1 MAAPRTDRIALAA
14 ALAAIVLTAGCGGG
28 DDGDGDGRPQA
39 KPQPQPA
46 PGLAQRQPAAPGA
59 PNVVVVMTDDQSLAS
74 FTPRYMPHT
83 FRDIVR
89 PGTRMTT
96 GLAAPPLCC
105 PARAGFLTG
114 QYPHNHG
121 VFSNNMGYLQLESP
135 EQVLP
140 VWLQRAGYVTGF
152 VGKPLN
158 GYNRL
163 GSTSAAPGF
172 DHWFANFGGRATY
185 YDYDIAE
192 DGKLRHY
199 GTETRDYLTDVLSG
213 LGLDFISEASEGRR
227 PFFLWLAQYA
237 PHRHAPPEEVAERIP
252 SCANSVPT
260 PRTEAEYQR
269 YADEP
274 LPRGPAYDEAD
285 VSDKQGEIAKAP
297 RIDPEAEGFVEER
310 WRCTLAAIRTLDKT
324 VGGLVDHLREL
335 GELNDTVI
343 VYLSDNGYFFGEH
356 RLATGKGW
364 YYREA
369 SEVPFAIRVPPRLRG
384 GAPAVAQSDE
394 LVANID
400 LAPTLL
406 DYARA
411 RPCIGDGECRE
422 LDGRSLRG
430 LVAGEAG
437 SPHRR
442 GALLELASGC
452 ESYEAIRTARFL
464 LSVPGPEAE
473 ERCDLASE
481 LYDLRS
487 DPAQL
492 DSLARD
498 PRYREIRS
506 RLGHRLNRL
515 TTCTGTSG
523 PEACE

>member
-1 MAAPRTDRIALAA
+1 MAAPRTDRLALAA

-121 VFSNNMGYLQLESP
+121 VFSNDMGYLQLESP

-192 DGKLRHY
+192 DGKVRHY
-199 GTETRDYLTDVLSG
+199 GTETSDYLTDVLSG
-213 LGLDFISEASEGRR
+213 LGLDFISEASKGKR

-274 LPRGPAYDEAD
+274 LPTEARPTTRPT
-285 VSDKQGEIAKAP
+285 SPTSRARSQRLP

-324 VGGLVDHLREL
+324 VGDLVDHLREL

-400 LAPTLL
+400 LAPDPARLRARHSL
-406 DYARA
+406 HRRRRVPRAGRPLAARA
-411 RPCIGDGECRE
+411 PGRRGGQLSTAAAPC
-422 LDGRSLRG
+422 SSWPAA
-430 LVAGEAG
+430 V
-437 SPHRR
+437 SPTRRFAPRASSSPSRARKPRR
-442 GALLELASGC
+442 GASWPRSSTTSAATRRS
-452 ESYEAIRTARFL
+452 STAWRATRATAR
-464 LSVPGPEAE
+464 S
-473 ERCDLASE
+473 
-481 LYDLRS
+481 
-487 DPAQL
+487 
-492 DSLARD
+492 ARAWA
-498 PRYREIRS
+498 
-506 RLGHRLNRL
+506 
-515 TTCTGTSG
+515 TGSTG
-523 PEACE
+523 